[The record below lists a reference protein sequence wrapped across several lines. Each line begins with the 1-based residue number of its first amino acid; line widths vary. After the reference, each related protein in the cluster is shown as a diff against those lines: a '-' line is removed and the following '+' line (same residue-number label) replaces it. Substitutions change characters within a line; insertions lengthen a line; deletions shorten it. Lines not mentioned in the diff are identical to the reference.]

1 MSGIDRAIKALRQR
15 RGLLFAL
22 PAAAFAVLVIL
33 AALNVDRG
41 TPRASRESRLDS
53 VEDLLP
59 PRIASAEELER
70 ASGATPDQTSVS
82 LASGAWVQVADEE
95 GRLAQQY
102 SATKLDPLPGSQVA
116 MLEPRAVIYLKDG
129 RVLSLAS
136 RNGVAYVPRR
146 ALESGTL
153 EDDVVVRLFRPER
166 GSGRAVDIDRDA
178 PAVVVTADSAQF
190 DGVLGEVRCDK
201 AVRVATEAGS
211 FAGEGLSLVLDA
223 EGDGVERLIV
233 ERALEP
239 IRIDPAARAVAR
251 ADAARAATRGRDAQ
265 PMQEETQRPG
275 APGAAASAAATPSP
289 SPSPS
294 PSPAPSPASARAPFY
309 RLVMLG
315 GVEIVRIKDG
325 VRTTITGEELVAVF
339 SLESRSLDDLAFL
352 PRSVRGTQHPMHATL
367 FPRAQAALAVLP
379 LAFAQVGAQP
389 ASQAADDADGVTVT
403 FGGRLVMLPAVDPA
417 DQLSDP
423 DEIRFDVLGPR
434 VEVVDGRSRSRIV
447 CSRLRYGVREERIE
461 AEGRAGVP
469 LTVTNHRM
477 QLEGTRFTASLR
489 DGEGRLDGGGRLALS
504 RGSARAVG
512 FLELAPALVPDAA
525 RMLVSADPAHA
536 ALVMRQEPPARRAAD
551 PRDFEFDPKAQEL
564 EILWQGGVD
573 LRFDGGGEDA
583 TLSLARFGGGVE
595 VFGRQFELDA
605 ATLEVAFSPSGGERI
620 DAIIADGGG
629 APGMVEVRRLGGA
642 GAMRAGRIELFL
654 AETMGGDAM
663 PRRLVARSAVE
674 ARDDRQ
680 TIWTEDLV
688 VDFRPRAAGAAPA
701 KAEDADAA
709 GSKPSDPLGEVDI
722 DAVEAKGG
730 VQVLLREGARVFAQE
745 LKGDAARRSL
755 RLTGDN
761 VAIVRSNIVADN
773 LRDLRFD
780 DATRSARSEG
790 PGRFRAFR
798 EPLAQREGKVER
810 PEPTGTP
817 TLEATWS
824 ELLDFTELS
833 ETRSTL
839 DLRGDVRVRSR
850 PDGATSDAVDAR
862 ALLLEIGA
870 DPTDRSRASGAD
882 SVADS
887 SRRSL
892 DQFIA
897 KGDARIESRAWDSE
911 ERKGDPRV
919 FRVTGEHIEYDMRS
933 REGLVVGDGG
943 ILVNL
948 PPKTGAAADAGSGAA
963 SPVPGAISLGGDGTT
978 RFRWKRRMEL
988 KRAYDDVFTI
998 RMESGV
1004 ELLHA
1009 GLRPDDTLA
1018 MTCDT
1023 LETTVRRPLAEG
1035 AAPDSRDARGADLGG
1050 PAELLGVVATGGV
1063 FVRTPEQ
1070 DIRCGSFDYSVT
1082 TGIATLTAAEGGSV
1096 EIAVKGQATPIR
1108 AQKVVWDLRSGRL
1121 QVLKASGTAGR

>member
-1 MSGIDRAIKALRQR
+1 MSGFERALKALRER

-59 PRIASAEELER
+59 PRLASPEELAR

-82 LASGAWVQVADEE
+82 LASGAWVQVADEQ

-136 RNGVAYVPRR
+136 RKGVAYVPRR

-178 PAVVVTADSAQF
+178 PAVVVTAESAQF
-190 DGVLGEVRCDK
+190 DGVLGEVRCDR

-251 ADAARAATRGRDAQ
+251 ADAARAAAREGNAQ
-265 PMQEETQRPG
+265 PQQPTTQAQRPV
-275 APGAAASAAATPSP
+275 APSTPSEP
-289 SPSPS
+289 
-294 PSPAPSPASARAPFY
+294 PAPASASARAPFY

-315 GVEIVRIKDG
+315 GVEIVRVKDG

-339 SLESRSLDDLAFL
+339 SLESRGLDDLAFV
-352 PRSVRGTQHPMHATL
+352 PRSGQRTAQPMHATL

-379 LAFAQVGAQP
+379 LAFAQV
-389 ASQAADDADGVTVT
+389 ASAAPSEADGVTVT
-403 FGGRLVMLPAVDPA
+403 FGGRLVMLPAFDPA

-434 VEVVDGRSRSRIV
+434 VEVLDGQSRSRIV

-469 LTVTNHRM
+469 LTVTNRRM

-489 DGEGRLDGGGRLALS
+489 DGEGRLDGAGRLALS

-512 FLELAPALVPDAA
+512 FLELAPAVVPDAA

-536 ALVMRQEPPARRAAD
+536 ALAMRQEPPAPRAVN
-551 PRDFEFDPKAQEL
+551 PRDFEFDPKTQEL

-605 ATLEVAFSPSGGERI
+605 ATLEVAFSPKGGERI

-654 AETMGGDAM
+654 AETIGGDAT

-688 VDFRPRAAGAAPA
+688 VDFRQRAADAPPA
-701 KAEDADAA
+701 KSEDASAQ
-709 GSKPSDPLGEVDI
+709 SKPSDPLGEVDI

-798 EPLAQREGKVER
+798 EPLAAREGRVER

-870 DPTDRSRASGAD
+870 DPTDRSRTSGTG

-897 KGDARIESRAWDSE
+897 KGDARVESRAWESE

-948 PPKTGAAADAGSGAA
+948 PPKAAGAADAARAAA

-1023 LETTVRRPLAEG
+1023 LEATVRRPLAEG
-1035 AAPDSRDARGADLGG
+1035 VAPDARDARGADLGG

-1108 AQKVVWDLRSGRL
+1108 AQQVIWDLRSGRL
-1121 QVLKASGTAGR
+1121 QVLKASGSAGR

>member
-1 MSGIDRAIKALRQR
+1 MSRIDRALRTLRER

-41 TPRASRESRLDS
+41 TPRTARESRLDS

-59 PRIASAEELER
+59 PRIASAEELAR

-116 MLEPRAVIYLKDG
+116 MVEPRAVIYMKDG

-136 RNGVAYVPRR
+136 RKGVAYVPRR

-178 PAVVVTADSAQF
+178 PAVVVTAESAQF

-211 FAGEGLSLVLDA
+211 FAGEGLSLVLDGD
-223 EGDGVERLIV
+223 GDGVERLVV

-239 IRIDPAARAVAR
+239 IRIDTAARAVAR
-251 ADAARAATRGRDAQ
+251 ADAARAAARGGETTSTQPPAQAPAQ
-265 PMQEETQRPG
+265 PAAQPA
-275 APGAAASAAATPSP
+275 APSTP
-289 SPSPS
+289 
-294 PSPAPSPASARAPFY
+294 PAPSQPATRAPFY

-315 GVEIVRIKDG
+315 GVEVVRVKDG
-325 VRTTITGEELVAVF
+325 VRTTIKGEELVAVF

-352 PRSVRGTQHPMHATL
+352 PRPPQGTHHPMHASL

-379 LAFAQVGAQP
+379 LVFAQAGAVP
-389 ASQAADDADGVTVT
+389 EARSATEPDGVTVT

-469 LTVTNHRM
+469 LTVTNRRM

-512 FLELAPALVPDAA
+512 FLEVAPALIPDAT

-536 ALVMRQEPPARRAAD
+536 VLAVRQDPPARRVAD

-564 EILWQGGVD
+564 EILWKGGVD

-629 APGMVEVRRLGGA
+629 APGVVEVRRLGGA

-654 AETMGGDAM
+654 AESLGGDAM

-688 VDFRPRAAGAAPA
+688 VDFRPRAAASPAGEPDRGEAAA
-701 KAEDADAA
+701 T
-709 GSKPSDPLGEVDI
+709 DPLGEVDI

-810 PEPTGTP
+810 PEPTGAA

-824 ELLDFTELS
+824 ENLDFTELS

-870 DPTDRSRASGAD
+870 DPADRSRASGSDA
-882 SVADS
+882 VADS

-892 DQFIA
+892 EQFIA
-897 KGDARIESRAWDSE
+897 KGDARVESRAWETE

-948 PPKTGAAADAGSGAA
+948 PPKAAAAPADGARGA
-963 SPVPGAISLGGDGTT
+963 SSPLPGAINLGGDGTT

-1023 LETTVRRPLAEG
+1023 LEATVRRPVAEG
-1035 AAPDSRDARGADLGG
+1035 AKPDARDAAGADLGG
-1050 PAELLGVVATGGV
+1050 PAELLGVMATGGV

-1108 AQKVVWDLRSGRL
+1108 AQQVVWDLRSGRL